1 MEYLTITE
9 LGLGHLTWDEVS
21 PWCSLDSLKR
31 HLIVEHD
38 VDDELIQEY
47 AVASWNLVEVT
58 IERSLKE
65 LFEQYDGIMPPTLI
79 HAVRL
84 LVGRYYAEREGE
96 SFTNRRD
103 MSFSISAL
111 LMPYK
116 GIPKVKPTVEDVPE
130 PAPQPEP
137 ELEYT
142 EEEKLRYGAVAELL
156 GCRICDLTEAERT
169 FLVSAEWAEEVSH
182 SASYSYP
189 ISRYFEQIREIVQTY
204 YSQYEKE
211 IYDNLAKRTSVVF
224 RKSPTEYKALDITT
238 GKMKLYYED
247 LESTEVGNA
256 KQASIENTIIVTGQA
271 LNFLRFEDEHKHFA
285 VEFGADYEKTI
296 LTPLNKLEAKL
307 NGSDA
312 QKVRDVIERYINP
325 LRRYFEALCKLE
337 YKLLDIVDVST
348 ESPYLIYFV
357 KHSDIYST
365 LSFIHQLIF
374 EYTGLSKYV

>member
-116 GIPKVKPTVEDVPE
+116 GIPRVKPTVEDVPE

-137 ELEYT
+137 QPEPEYT
-142 EEEKLRYGAVAELL
+142 EEEIAKYSAVAQFL
-156 GCRICDLTEAERT
+156 GVRICDLTDAERKW
-169 FLVSAEWAEEVSH
+169 L
-182 SASYSYP
+182 ASTEYAYCQD
-189 ISRYFEQIREIVQTY
+189 RTHEDFEQQMSIYTEIIQNNFEEKAGELLDTLKKRLEVVPLIDDVTIFMDYSFKEHSHFNKKY
-204 YSQYEKE
+204 YSPYIDVYTTFGATYEKHVDGFITRLRDTLKE
-211 IYDNLAKRTSVVF
+211 NDKELAK
-224 RKSPTEYKALDITT
+224 LD
-238 GKMKLYYED
+238 GFMDGFVL
-247 LESTEVGNA
+247 
-256 KQASIENTIIVTGQA
+256 
-271 LNFLRFEDEHKHFA
+271 
-285 VEFGADYEKTI
+285 
-296 LTPLNKLEAKL
+296 PLK
-307 NGSDA
+307 
-312 QKVRDVIERYINP
+312 
-325 LRRYFEALCKLE
+325 RYFEALCQYELKAYDAQGQSGDQSIDEILGWRGL
-337 YKLLDIVDVST
+337 YYIGS
-348 ESPYLIYFV
+348 I
-357 KHSDIYST
+357 
-365 LSFIHQLIF
+365 IHQFIV
-374 EYTGLSKYV
+374 YNYYKWTGDN

>member
-31 HLIVEHD
+31 HLIVEHE

-116 GIPKVKPTVEDVPE
+116 GIPKVKPAGEDVPE

-137 ELEYT
+137 EPEYT
-142 EEEKLRYGAVAELL
+142 EEEIAKYKAVAQFL
-156 GCRICDLTEAERT
+156 GVRICDLTDAERKWLASTEYAYCQDRTHEDFEYLMMDYIEHIRNEFEEKADELLDTLKKRIEVVPLIVDVGMFIDYSFSTHRDYSNDSHRPYIDVYTT
-169 FLVSAEWAEEVSH
+169 FGA
-182 SASYSYP
+182 
-189 ISRYFEQIREIVQTY
+189 T
-204 YSQYEKE
+204 YEKHVDGF
-211 IYDNLAKRTSVVF
+211 ITRLRD
-224 RKSPTEYKALDITT
+224 AL
-238 GKMKLYYED
+238 K
-247 LESTEVGNA
+247 
-256 KQASIENTIIVTGQA
+256 EN
-271 LNFLRFEDEHKHFA
+271 
-285 VEFGADYEKTI
+285 EKE
-296 LTPLNKLEAKL
+296 LAKL
-307 NGSDA
+307 NLF
-312 QKVRDVIERYINP
+312 VRGFVLP
-325 LRRYFEALCKLE
+325 LKRYFEALCQYELKAYDAQGQSGDQSIDEMLGWSGLF
-337 YKLLDIVDVST
+337 YRGSI
-348 ESPYLIYFV
+348 
-357 KHSDIYST
+357 
-365 LSFIHQLIF
+365 IHKLIF
-374 EYTGLSKYV
+374 YSYYKWTGDN

>member
-116 GIPKVKPTVEDVPE
+116 GIPRVKPTVEDVPE

-137 ELEYT
+137 QPEPEYT
-142 EEEKLRYGAVAELL
+142 EEEIAKYSAVAQFL
-156 GCRICDLTEAERT
+156 GVRICDLTDAERKWLAST
-169 FLVSAEWAEEVSH
+169 EYAYLQEDRTREDFEQQMSIYTDIIQYNFEEKADELIDTLKKRLEVVPLIDGVTMFMDYCFKEH
-182 SASYSYP
+182 SSLAKESYSHY
-189 ISRYFEQIREIVQTY
+189 IDVYTTFGAT
-204 YSQYEKE
+204 YEKHVDGF
-211 IYDNLAKRTSVVF
+211 ITRLRD
-224 RKSPTEYKALDITT
+224 AL
-238 GKMKLYYED
+238 K
-247 LESTEVGNA
+247 
-256 KQASIENTIIVTGQA
+256 EN
-271 LNFLRFEDEHKHFA
+271 
-285 VEFGADYEKTI
+285 EKE
-296 LTPLNKLEAKL
+296 LAKL
-307 NGSDA
+307 NLF
-312 QKVRDVIERYINP
+312 VRGFVLP
-325 LRRYFEALCKLE
+325 LKRYFEALCKYELKAYDAQGQPDDQSINE
-337 YKLLDIVDVST
+337 
-348 ESPYLIYFV
+348 
-357 KHSDIYST
+357 T
-365 LSFIHQLIF
+365 LGWSGWYYRGSIIHQLIF
-374 EYTGLSKYV
+374 YQHYKWTGDN

>member
-116 GIPKVKPTVEDVPE
+116 GIPRVKPDVEDMPVPE
-130 PAPQPEP
+130 PEPEP
-137 ELEYT
+137 EYT
-142 EEEKLRYGAVAELL
+142 EEEKLKYGAVAELL
-156 GCRICDLTEAERT
+156 GCRICDLTDAERA
-169 FLVSAEWAEEVSH
+169 FLASTEWAGKVTH
-182 SASYSYP
+182 SKGYSLPNNY
-189 ISRYFEQIREIVQTY
+189 YFNESQKIVQTH

-211 IYDNLAKRTSVVF
+211 IYDNLARRTSVVF
-224 RKSPTEYKALDITT
+224 RKTPVNYQEIDVRT
-238 GKMKLYYED
+238 GKMIPYYED
-247 LESTEVGNA
+247 LESTGHESVNYVN
-256 KQASIENTIIVTGQA
+256 IECVCLITDSV
-271 LNFLRFEDEHKHFA
+271 LNILKEDDKCKHL
-285 VEFGADYEKTI
+285 VVDFGVDYEKTI
-296 LTPLNKLEAKL
+296 LDPLNKLTLKL
-307 NGSDA
+307 KGSDA
-312 QKVRDVIERYINP
+312 ADVRNIIEYYISP

-337 YKLLDIVDVST
+337 YKLFDMVDGT
-348 ESPYLIYFV
+348 EEDYLAYFHKEKGIYCDMSFVQNLIFIYF
-357 KHSDIYST
+357 
-365 LSFIHQLIF
+365 
-374 EYTGLSKYV
+374 GLDKKV

>member
-116 GIPKVKPTVEDVPE
+116 GIPRVKPTVEDVPE
-130 PAPQPEP
+130 PAPHPEPQPEP
-137 ELEYT
+137 EYT
-142 EEEKLRYGAVAELL
+142 EEEIARYSAVAQFL
-156 GCRICDLTEAERT
+156 GVRICDLTDAERKWLT
-169 FLVSAEWAEEVSH
+169 TTEYAYLQDGKYANLE
-182 SASYSYP
+182 YSL
-189 ISRYFEQIREIVQTY
+189 SRYIENIRDVFEENADELIYTLKKRVAILPLIDDKGFITDYFFNQYASCSKEYVRHYIDVYTTFGAT
-204 YSQYEKE
+204 YEKHVDGF
-211 IYDNLAKRTSVVF
+211 ITRLRD
-224 RKSPTEYKALDITT
+224 AL
-238 GKMKLYYED
+238 K
-247 LESTEVGNA
+247 
-256 KQASIENTIIVTGQA
+256 EN
-271 LNFLRFEDEHKHFA
+271 
-285 VEFGADYEKTI
+285 EKE
-296 LTPLNKLEAKL
+296 LAKL
-307 NGSDA
+307 NLF
-312 QKVRDVIERYINP
+312 VRGFVLP
-325 LRRYFEALCKLE
+325 LKRYFEALCKYELKAYDAQGQPDDQSINE
-337 YKLLDIVDVST
+337 LLGWGGLYYRGSI
-348 ESPYLIYFV
+348 
-357 KHSDIYST
+357 
-365 LSFIHQLIF
+365 IHQLIF
-374 EYTGLSKYV
+374 YQYYKWTGDN